1 MKGSRCV
8 MENAMVKVFENSE
21 FGKVRMVDVNGQVM
35 FGGSDVAKALGYANA
50 SKAINDHCKG
60 GGAATHAY

>member
-21 FGKVRMVDVNGQVM
+21 FGKVRMMDVNGQIM
-35 FGGSDVAKALGYANA
+35 FGGRVEYVGTMLL
-50 SKAINDHCKG
+50 
-60 GGAATHAY
+60 